1 MGNRKSLGRLITK
14 YAVFEIIYTFFI
26 FIFSI
31 LCITLLIRKGY
42 IYPANYAEVNISKVE
57 ESFEKDNFTPK
68 NIPFYFD
75 YKYLKNGEIVANTI
89 DNKYKDYVDQAE
101 KTGLANSNLPFNN
114 KYFKKLTKDSET
126 LILSY
131 QISPILASE
140 KAYHKINNI
149 ELLYIFLSFI
159 IWLIGFIILV
169 RKSIKII
176 KNEIE
181 KISKTNQKIK
191 NMNLDFKSED
201 SKYIEI
207 AGVLDSLDAMAI
219 DLKKSLNDQW
229 HIEKN
234 QKYLIEA
241 ITHDIRTPITLIKGN
256 TELLKEES
264 SPDQLEYI
272 NDIETGIERLDIYIE
287 KLTNFSKNM
296 INNPQLVD
304 ENAINYWINIA
315 SSICKNAN
323 INLIVTK
330 LEPST
335 IKLDK
340 EQIAVAIQNIIV
352 NATENSPKDS
362 SIYITFENKE
372 NFYQITIKD
381 QGAGFKQEIL
391 NQAPKKYL
399 TTKKDK
405 TNHGLGLAMVDE
417 LLKINNGELKLG
429 NYHNNDNSGALI
441 RMIFYKINK

>member
-14 YAVFEIIYTFFI
+14 YAIFEIIYTFFVFLFFLI
-26 FIFSI
+26 S
-31 LCITLLIRKGY
+31 ITLLIRRGY
-42 IYPANYAEVNISKVE
+42 IYPANYAEMNISKVE
-57 ESFEKDNFTPK
+57 ESFEKNDFSPK
-68 NIPFYFD
+68 SIPFYFD

-149 ELLYIFLSFI
+149 ELLYISLAFI
-159 IWLIGFIILV
+159 IWLLGFIILV

-181 KISKTNQKIK
+181 KISKTNLQIK

-201 SKYIEI
+201 SKYTEI
-207 AGVLDSLDAMAI
+207 AGVLDSLDAMAL
-219 DLKKSLNDQW
+219 DLKKSLHDQW
-229 HIEKN
+229 QIEQKQKN
-234 QKYLIEA
+234 LIES

-256 TELLKEES
+256 TELLKEEGN
-264 SPDQLEYI
+264 PDQLEYI
-272 NDIETGIERLDIYIE
+272 NDIETGIDRLNIYIE
-287 KLTNFSKNM
+287 KLNNFSRN
-296 INNPQLVD
+296 IANNPQKVD

-315 SSICKNAN
+315 KSICKNAN

-330 LEPST
+330 SEPST
-335 IKLDK
+335 IKLDR

-352 NATENSPKDS
+352 NSTEHSPKNS
-362 SIYITFENKE
+362 NIYLTFENQK
-372 NFYQITIKD
+372 NYYQITVKD
-381 QGAGFKQEIL
+381 QGPGFKKEIL
-391 NQAPKKYL
+391 DKIPQKNL
-399 TTKKDK
+399 TTKTDK
-405 TNHGLGLAMVDE
+405 IKHGMGLVMVDE
-417 LLKINNGELKLG
+417 ILKSNKGRLNLG
-429 NYHNNDNSGALI
+429 NYQKDSKSGAI
-441 RMIFYKINK
+441 VKFIFYK